1 MVCPLI
7 TNIISIFY
15 LGFKGAVLALSHSPF
30 ITSSST
36 LPILLD
42 EVLCLGNE
50 EGLSQCHYRN
60 WGLHDCSH
68 YQDASVICQG
78 IITV

>member
-1 MVCPLI
+1 MYPLI
-7 TNIISIFY
+7 TDIISIIY

-30 ITSSST
+30 NTISST

-68 YQDASVICQG
+68 YQDAGVICQG